1 MQKYQIITW
10 LVYHIPFK
18 ITKKMIFSKRSVM
31 IKKMMCF
38 YTKINLSG
46 DKRKRGKGL

>member
-18 ITKKMIFSKRSVM
+18 ITKKMIFRKRSVM
-31 IKKMMCF
+31 IKKIIGSLTVE
-38 YTKINLSG
+38 YLKKLSQVA
-46 DKRKRGKGL
+46 

>member
-31 IKKMMCF
+31 IKKIIYF
-38 YTKINLSG
+38 YAKIIL
-46 DKRKRGKGL
+46 